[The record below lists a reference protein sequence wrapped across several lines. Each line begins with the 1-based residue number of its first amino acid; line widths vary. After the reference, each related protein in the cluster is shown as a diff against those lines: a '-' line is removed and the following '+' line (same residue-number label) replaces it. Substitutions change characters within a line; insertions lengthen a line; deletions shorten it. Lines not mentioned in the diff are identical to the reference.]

1 MRRYGTEA
9 VFLAKTAGEASSLL
23 AQLSMGILNFKMEKD
38 RQKSYDQTRLED
50 EARAEITQAHE
61 RQRMHTATDHLLH
74 TQAPLL
80 ISAAGSKGGRGELSA
95 DQVPV
100 GMDEGMVRLACIAIG
115 AGEELATKL
124 ALGVPL
130 PTKGILSSAK
140 NFLGG
145 GLGMKGNLLAIGGT
159 AAAGL
164 ALNKGLNAT
173 SSYMQQDSRG
183 PANYGPRGGY
193 QLPMGVSPQGQPQL

>member
-80 ISAAGSKGGRGELSA
+80 ISPRCRAGRC
-95 DQVPV
+95 V
-100 GMDEGMVRLACIAIG
+100 
-115 AGEELATKL
+115 
-124 ALGVPL
+124 
-130 PTKGILSSAK
+130 
-140 NFLGG
+140 
-145 GLGMKGNLLAIGGT
+145 
-159 AAAGL
+159 
-164 ALNKGLNAT
+164 
-173 SSYMQQDSRG
+173 
-183 PANYGPRGGY
+183 RGGSPCNARRPRFAKFRD
-193 QLPMGVSPQGQPQL
+193 QNSRKPNRAELKPVSE